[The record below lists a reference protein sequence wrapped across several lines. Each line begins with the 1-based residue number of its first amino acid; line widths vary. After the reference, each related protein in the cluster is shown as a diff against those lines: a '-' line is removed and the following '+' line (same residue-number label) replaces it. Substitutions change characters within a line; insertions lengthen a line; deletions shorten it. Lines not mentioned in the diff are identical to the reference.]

1 MLKTT
6 PVVANSFFKEFGA
19 PVAQKVKHWP
29 AALAVLG
36 LRPAGGENLFNQE
49 LGFIAH
55 SLSFSSSHQP
65 DMTEVLLKRTKNHKL
80 SIFKQLTPAVSVLAV
95 RPFPYCYI
103 NPLSPENL

>member
-6 PVVANSFFKEFGA
+6 FFKEFGA

-36 LRPAGGENLFNQE
+36 LRPAGGENLFNQD

-55 SLSFSSSHQP
+55 SLSFSSSHHP
-65 DMTEVLLKRTKNHKL
+65 NMTEVLLKRTKKSHIL
-80 SIFKQLTPAVSVLAV
+80 SIFKQLTPAVSVLVV

-103 NPLSPENL
+103 NPL